1 MPTITREA
9 LERIGVKLDP
19 ERFEQLVIE
28 AVEGMPA
35 TTPGDPARDLTSEEA
50 ATLERGG
57 FDLRPLSPDE
67 LADDPLARGAAE
79 YAALV
84 ATALTPSEAATRL
97 GVDPSRVR
105 HRLAER
111 TLFGIKVSGAW
122 RLPLFQFDP
131 ATGRELPG
139 IGKVLAA
146 SDRGLDP
153 VSIKRWLET
162 PDPDL
167 VVHGSA
173 VSPSDWLRR
182 GGDPGAVPPLVNI
195 V

>member
-1 MPTITREA
+1 MPTITRED
-9 LERIGVKLDP
+9 LERIGVTMDP
-19 ERFEQLVIE
+19 NRFEQLVIE
-28 AVEGMPA
+28 AVQGMPA
-35 TTPGDPARDLTSEEA
+35 ATPGDPARDLTVEEA
-50 ATLERGG
+50 ETLERGG
-57 FDLRPLSPDE
+57 FDLRPLTPDE
-67 LADDPLARGAAE
+67 LVDDPLARGAAE

-84 ATALTPSEAATRL
+84 ATALTPREVATRL
-97 GVDPSRVR
+97 GIDPSRVR

-111 TLFGIKVSGAW
+111 TLYGIKVSGAW
-122 RLPLFQFDP
+122 RLPLFQLEP
-131 ATGRELPG
+131 GTGQELPG

-146 SDRGLDP
+146 SDRDPDP

-167 VVHGSA
+167 AVHGKA

-182 GGDPGAVPPLVNI
+182 GGDPSAIPPLVNI